1 MHLALSPAPVNLF
14 QFMLIM
20 LSLFG
25 RKGRRLG
32 PSPRGVVSCFGR
44 AQAGGSRWHD
54 GGPPSVHRTERDFS
68 GLYSDPM
75 AMSAGSETTL
85 HQFAEV

>member
-14 QFMLIM
+14 QFMLIT

-25 RKGRRLG
+25 RKGRRFG
-32 PSPRGVVSCFGR
+32 PSPSGVVSCFGR
-44 AQAGGSRWHD
+44 ALAGGSMWHD

-75 AMSAGSETTL
+75 AMWAGSETTL